1 MAKIM
6 RLKIIRLII
15 SALFLL
21 VAFWLGYIQLIRG
34 NSYYQQS
41 RNNSIRVIPLD
52 NRRGKILDRNG
63 IVLADNRMSFDAA
76 IIPQELEDDDELFT
90 FLSKV
95 MSVSPD
101 RLRKIYHRRFLTP
114 FIPVTVARDIS
125 REKAIILEENKFRFP
140 GLIVRTNFQRFYAFG
155 EANAHVLG
163 YVGKINTSR
172 MTQMKDYGY
181 NLQNVVGYGGVE
193 EFYEDY
199 LRGEDGG
206 VQIEVNNRGKQVRVL
221 GYKDSTQGR
230 DVTLTIDSRIQ
241 QIATEAF
248 AGRPGAF
255 VIMDIDSGEIL
266 GLVSSPAFNPNI
278 LVEGR
283 PEVSE
288 IFSNTSAPLLNR
300 VTGGLYPPGSVF
312 KIPVAIAALE
322 QKKITSH
329 TTFVCA
335 GSYTLGGRPFHCSHT
350 HGDQD
355 LIEAIV
361 HSCNIYFF
369 HVGQILGPD
378 LINRYAKLF
387 GLGQMTKIDLPRES
401 RGLMPERPRRGG
413 RWFGGDILNMAIG
426 QGDILTTP
434 LQMAK
439 LMMIVA
445 RGGSMITPHV
455 LKGIEGRE
463 LNGFDHPPAIAM
475 GKDTLRVI
483 ELGLEKSVRDEGG
496 TAHNLDIPGLA
507 IYGKTGTAQS
517 ITGKPHHA
525 WFVGFCPG
533 TKKKVVFSVFLE
545 YGGSSYQACELT
557 KDIFLKL
564 KEQDVV
570 K

>member
-1 MAKIM
+1 M

-15 SALFLL
+15 STLFLL
-21 VAFWLGYIQLIRG
+21 VALWLGYVQLICG

-63 IVLADNRMSFDAA
+63 IVLADNRMSFDVA
-76 IIPQELEDDDELFT
+76 IIPQELEDDDELFI

-95 MSVSPD
+95 TSVSLD
-101 RLRKIYHRRFLTP
+101 RLRKIYQRRFLTP
-114 FIPVTVARDIS
+114 FIPVTVARDIG

-140 GLIVRTNFQRFYAFG
+140 GLIVQTNFQRFYVFG
-155 EANAHVLG
+155 EANAHVIG
-163 YVGKINTSR
+163 YVGKVNSSR
-172 MTQMKDYGY
+172 MARMKDYGY

-241 QIATEAF
+241 QIATAVF

-255 VIMDIDSGEIL
+255 VMMDVDSGEVL
-266 GLVSSPAFNPNI
+266 SLVSSPTFNPNI

-283 PEVSE
+283 PEVSK

-300 VTGGLYPPGSVF
+300 VTEGLYPPGSVF

-329 TTFVCA
+329 TTFICA
-335 GSYTLGGRPFHCSHT
+335 GSYTLGGRLFHCSHT

-355 LIEAIV
+355 LIEAIA
-361 HSCNIYFF
+361 HSCNVYFF

-387 GLGQMTKIDLPRES
+387 GLGQMTNIDLPRES
-401 RGLMPERPRRGG
+401 KGLMPERPRQGG
-413 RWFGGDILNMAIG
+413 RWFGGDILNMVIG

-434 LQMAK
+434 LQMAN
-439 LMMIVA
+439 LMMIVV

-463 LNGFDHPPAIAM
+463 SNGSDHSPTLAM
-475 GKDTLRVI
+475 GKDTLRII

-496 TAHNLDIPGLA
+496 TARNLDIPGLV

-517 ITGKPHHA
+517 TIGKPHHA
-525 WFVGFCPG
+525 WFVGFCPE
-533 TKKKVVFSVFLE
+533 TKKKVVFSVLLE

-557 KDIFLKL
+557 KNIFLKL
-564 KEQDVV
+564 KEQDIV